1 MNGEM
6 GALLAFSLR
15 GVIGTV
21 VIYKWPAIRRFLVF
35 SGRKVEKEAVKSY
48 LAVKDG
54 IAGLS
59 GHLPR
64 SNGRSCV
71 GARVQVLIL
80 AIVVGTSRRICG
92 GGVFVVRSGGI

>member
-1 MNGEM
+1 M
-6 GALLAFSLR
+6 GGLLAFSLR

-54 IAGLS
+54 ISGLS
-59 GHLPR
+59 GRLREVTVEVAPAPE
-64 SNGRSCV
+64 SKS
-71 GARVQVLIL
+71 
-80 AIVVGTSRRICG
+80 
-92 GGVFVVRSGGI
+92 